1 MASARTYAVLAAL
14 AALICGFSLLR
25 GIDPFDEG
33 LILQAA
39 DRIVDGQLPYSDFL
53 YPYGPGQPFL
63 LAGLQEIF
71 GPSLVVW
78 RIVRLLVD
86 VGVSLVV
93 FAVVRREAPM
103 PIALLAWLT
112 AATAMA
118 QPLSA
123 NPFPLALFFALLAV
137 AVATSRADT
146 WQYAAIAGVLTGAAA
161 AWRLDFGAYAAA
173 ACIVAVALRPG
184 DRPRRA
190 LGYLGGLGGA
200 VLLVYIPFFAVA
212 GPSDAWEDLV
222 AKSLREREYWT
233 LPFPFSY
240 DGGFSSLSDAKD
252 LLDFYVPLILVIGTA
267 VAAAIAVV
275 RALRER
281 IPPWQWVA
289 WVVLAIGFVQY
300 LMSRTDPFH
309 ETPLRVALAIALA
322 ACAAWGLRLPAG
334 RTRLATAGVSL
345 ALLGLI
351 ATAGTANRLSAL
363 FSPPDLEPV
372 DLAIADGVDA
382 EPIEARAL
390 PEAVRR
396 VQELVPPGE
405 PIHVVTRR
413 SDLVRIGNPLF
424 PYLARRP
431 TVLDRDFDLLTS
443 ADAQREVV
451 EALRA
456 AGPRAVVRW
465 NHPTTVRRED
475 NLRGEPSGSRL
486 LDQYLEREYALD
498 SRFGWYEIL
507 VPR

>member
-1 MASARTYAVLAAL
+1 VLAAL

-39 DRIVDGQLPYSDFL
+39 DRIADGQLPYRDYL

-63 LAGLQEIF
+63 LAGLQELF
-71 GPSLVVW
+71 GPSLLVW

-86 VGVSLVV
+86 VAVSLVV
-93 FAVVRREAPM
+93 FEVVRREAPM

-123 NPFPLALFFALLAV
+123 NPFPLALLFALVAV
-137 AVATSRADT
+137 AVATSETASPR
-146 WQYAAIAGVLTGAAA
+146 YAALAGLLTGAAA

-173 ACIVAVALRPG
+173 ACIAAVVLRPG
-184 DRPRRA
+184 DRRGRLLA
-190 LGYLGGLGGA
+190 YAGTLGAAA
-200 VLLVYIPFFAVA
+200 VLVYLPFFAAA
-212 GPSDAWEDLV
+212 GPDDAWEDLV
-222 AKSLREREYWT
+222 AKSLRERESWT

-240 DGGFSSLSDAKD
+240 DGSFGSLSELKD
-252 LLDFYVPLILVIGTA
+252 VLDFYVPLILVVGTG
-267 VAAAIAVV
+267 VAAAIAVARGV
-275 RALRER
+275 RER
-281 IPPWQWVA
+281 VPPWRWA
-289 WVVLAIGFVQY
+289 GWVVLAIGFAQY
-300 LMSRTDPFH
+300 LLSRTDPFH
-309 ETPLRVALAIALA
+309 ETPLRVALAVALA
-322 ACAAWGLRLPAG
+322 VSGAWALRLPAG
-334 RTRLATAGVSL
+334 RARLATAGVTL
-345 ALLGLI
+345 ALLVLI
-351 ATAGTANRLSAL
+351 ASAGTANRLSAL

-390 PEAVRR
+390 PQAVRR

-424 PYLARRP
+424 PYLAERP
-431 TVLDRDFDLLTS
+431 TVLDSDFDLLTS
-443 ADAQREVV
+443 ADAQRDVV
-451 EALRA
+451 ATLKEEQPL
-456 AGPRAVVRW
+456 AVVRW

-486 LDQYLEREYALD
+486 LDEYLEREYEVD